1 MKGRY
6 IGLIMGAVVG
16 FLWMWLGFGQ
26 MVVVAICAFV
36 GYLVVGLLEGEV
48 DLDKL
53 RDAFRK
59 K

>member
-6 IGLIMGAVVG
+6 IGLIIGAVVG
-16 FLWMWLGFGQ
+16 ILWMWLGFGQ
-26 MVVVAICAFV
+26 MLVVAVCAFV

-53 RDAFRK
+53 RDAFRRK
-59 K
+59 

>member
-6 IGLIMGAVVG
+6 IGLIIGAVVG
-16 FLWMWLGFGQ
+16 ILWMWLGFGQ
-26 MVVVAICAFV
+26 MLVVAVCAFV

-53 RDAFRK
+53 REAFRRK
-59 K
+59 